1 MNRPTRLAIAAVI
14 SAATAFASGDALGFS
29 YVMPSDEGLLQG
41 AEGVAKVTVLRAL
54 PSGDGATETV
64 YEIAVLGV
72 LAGDT
77 LPKRSLMAL
86 PGAIRP
92 DGTALVAS
100 GIPQVRPG
108 STLLLFHHRGDD
120 GVLRP
125 SHLTLGLFGLQM
137 TEQGPLYV
145 RALEASTEFGKASE
159 RARYHAPR
167 DPARFERWIREAARG
182 ELRAPDYLVDAASG
196 IGDAKFSFQVFIFN
210 NVNFPDGPARWFEFD
225 NDQTLNWTARPGGQT
240 GATFDVYAALQT
252 ALASWTN
259 DAGSRVRNAYLG
271 TASGQGDCNLNQGG
285 DVSGCFSGHVIW
297 NDAENFIAGTYPSGN
312 GGALALS
319 TSSVATPRTSFNGIQ
334 WYRRI
339 ITRVSIQ
346 DGAEDFLNLNG
357 GARGAQVLTHEVGH
371 SLGLGHSCGDP
382 ETPACN
388 TDEALNQATMRAAA
402 QVDGRG
408 ATLGSDDIAALAVIY
423 PAPAGANVGPTLTPT
438 PANNSTTALGGGTIG
453 SNVSGNI
460 SFAVSGG
467 SGSGTTSLTCS
478 GAGAVTV
485 TAGTPQTIAV
495 NGAASNVVAR
505 ITLAAAAQQGTV
517 NCTAT
522 PQGGM
527 AVPFAFTFTALAG
540 SQACTGDC
548 VFRSAFEAGEGVD

>member
-1 MNRPTRLAIAAVI
+1 MKRPNRLTIAAVL
-14 SAATAFASGDALGFS
+14 SAASVIASSDAMGFS
-29 YVMPSDEGLLQG
+29 YVMPSDDGLLQG
-41 AEGVAKVTVLRAL
+41 AEGVAKVTVVRAL
-54 PSGDGATETV
+54 PSSNGATETV
-64 YEIAVLGV
+64 YEIAVLSV
-72 LAGDT
+72 LAGDQ

-86 PGAIRP
+86 PGAVRP
-92 DGTALVAS
+92 DGTALIAA
-100 GIPQVRPG
+100 GIPQVSLG

-137 TEQGPLYV
+137 TEHGPLYV
-145 RALEASTEFGKASE
+145 RALEASTEFGKSSD

-167 DPARFERWIREAARG
+167 DPARFERWIREAAHG
-182 ELRAPDYLVDAASG
+182 DLRAPDYLVDAASG
-196 IGDAKFSFQVFIFN
+196 LGDAKFTFQVFPFN

-225 NDQTLNWTARPGGQT
+225 NDQTLNWTARSGGQT

-297 NDAENFIAGTYPSGN
+297 NDAANFIPGSYPSGN

-319 TSSVATPRTSFNGIQ
+319 TSSVATPRTSFNGIE

-339 ITRVSIQ
+339 ITRISIQ
-346 DGAEDFLNLNG
+346 DGAADFLNLNG
-357 GARGAQVLTHEVGH
+357 GARGAQVLTHEIGH

-382 ETPACN
+382 ESPACN
-388 TDEALNQATMRAAA
+388 TSETLNQATMRAAA
-402 QVDGRG
+402 HVDARG
-408 ATLGSDDIAALAVIY
+408 ATLGTDDIAALAVIY

-453 SNVSGNI
+453 SNVSGSI

-467 SGSGTTSLTCS
+467 SGSGATGLTCT

-485 TAGTPQTIAV
+485 TSGTPQTISV
-495 NGAASNVVAR
+495 GGVASNVVAR
-505 ITLAAAAQQGTV
+505 ITLASAAQQGTV
-517 NCTAT
+517 SCTAT

-527 AVPFAFTFTALAG
+527 AVPFSFTFTALAG
-540 SQACTGDC
+540 SQVCAGDC
-548 VFRSAFEAGEGVD
+548 VFRSTFEAGEGLD